1 MATTRAESR
10 GHAPL
15 QQPPAPD
22 EAHGAWRSLLL
33 ARLEVLVI
41 LAALI
46 SVPLTIVEVN
56 GQNGLSFQVADWAIW
71 AVFATE
77 YGLALALAE
86 SRRRYVATAWLSLL
100 VVVVS
105 FPLLPALFAV
115 VRLARL
121 IRLLRLVRLAAFG
134 ARLMPAL
141 KSTLGRRGLVY
152 VLALFLLLI
161 VMAGAVMSLV
171 EPQTVK
177 GNMWDGMWWA
187 VVTATTVG
195 YGDIAPTSPPGRLVA
210 VALMLFGIGLTAT
223 LAASV
228 SAYFVKADQGGA
240 NLKEVVARLERVESL
255 LVDLRAQGQS
265 GDLAVDD
272 LALRAGR

>member
-1 MATTRAESR
+1 MARYQTF
-10 GHAPL
+10 GKL
-15 QQPPAPD
+15 V
-22 EAHGAWRSLLL
+22 L

-41 LAALI
+41 LAVLI

-56 GQNGLSFQVADWAIW
+56 GQNGLSFQVADWTIW
-71 AVFATE
+71 SVFAIE
-77 YGLALALAE
+77 YTLALMLAE
-86 SRRRYVATAWLSLL
+86 SRRRYLTSAWLPLL
-100 VVVVS
+100 VVLVS
-105 FPLLPALFAV
+105 FPLLPALFAA

-121 IRLLRLVRLAAFG
+121 VRLLRLAQLTTFG

-152 VLALFLLLI
+152 VLALFALLI

-177 GNMWDGMWWA
+177 GNMWEGMWWA

-195 YGDIAPTSPPGRLVA
+195 YGDIAPTSPAGRLVA

-228 SAYFVKADQGGA
+228 AAYFVKADHEGA
-240 NLKEVVARLERVESL
+240 NLKDVVERLEHLEIL
-255 LVDLRAQGQS
+255 LIDLKAQRQA
-265 GDLAVDD
+265 DPTVIDD
-272 LALRAGR
+272 LAPRQHRGTDSLVL

>member
-1 MATTRAESR
+1 VTAPAT
-10 GHAPL
+10 APT
-15 QQPPAPD
+15 
-22 EAHGAWRSLLL
+22 EGAGRYRTFGRVLL

-56 GQNGLSFQVADWAIW
+56 GQNGLSFQIADWIIW
-71 AVFATE
+71 AVFAVE
-77 YGLALALAE
+77 YTIAFALAE
-86 SRRRYVATAWLSLL
+86 SRRRYLTTAWLPLL

-115 VRLARL
+115 VRLVRL
-121 IRLLRLVRLAAFG
+121 MRLLRLVRLAAFG
-134 ARLMPAL
+134 ARLLPAL

-152 VLALFLLLI
+152 VLALFILLV

-195 YGDIAPTSPPGRLVA
+195 YGDIAPTSTPGRLVA

-228 SAYFVKADQGGA
+228 AAYFVKADQGGA
-240 NLKEVVARLERVESL
+240 DLNEVVARLERLEIL
-255 LVDLRAQGQS
+255 LVDLKAQRQLV
-265 GDLAVDD
+265 DLVTDD
-272 LALRAGR
+272 SDPTPAHLV

>member
-1 MATTRAESR
+1 MAASPDSAQAIQQSPAE
-10 GHAPL
+10 
-15 QQPPAPD
+15 QQARYRTFLRPV
-22 EAHGAWRSLLL
+22 L
-33 ARLEVLVI
+33 ARLEILVI

-56 GQNGLSFQVADWAIW
+56 GQNGLAFQVADWTIW
-71 AVFATE
+71 AVFAVE
-77 YGLALALAE
+77 YALAFVLAE
-86 SRRRYVATAWLSLL
+86 SRRRHLTSAWLSLL

-105 FPLLPALFAV
+105 FPLLPALFAA

-121 IRLLRLVRLAAFG
+121 IRLMRLVRLAAFG

-152 VLALFLLLI
+152 VLALFGLLI

-228 SAYFVKADQGGA
+228 AAYFVKADQGGA
-240 NLKEVVARLERVESL
+240 DLNDVVARLERLETL
-255 LVDLRAQGQS
+255 LVDLRTQRQS

-272 LALRAGR
+272 LAHRSSG